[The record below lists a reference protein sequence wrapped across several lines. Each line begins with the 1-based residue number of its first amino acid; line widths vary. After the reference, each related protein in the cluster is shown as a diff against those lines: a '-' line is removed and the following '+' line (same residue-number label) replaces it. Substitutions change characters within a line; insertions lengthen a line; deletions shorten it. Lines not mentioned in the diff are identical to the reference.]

1 MREALLGFI
10 THLREAG
17 VRISVAESLD
27 AASAVAA
34 AGLERVRMREAL
46 AATLVKDEADRP
58 AFDREFELYFHAGR
72 QTRTEHKRGQSWQG
86 MVGGHGR
93 PSDGGAIS
101 PLRKPDPQQPSGQ
114 KSSKPSPQSDTP
126 DKSALRQNERETDT
140 DGDSEDTSGEDRRAG
155 SAAAKNR
162 EAEAKPFS
170 AYTELYYERALRTLE
185 PLRRRFRVRMGRRL
199 RMARH
204 GRIDIRR
211 TIRAGIQRG
220 GALID
225 LRLRRRRP
233 RHVDLLLLAD
243 ISGSVRYA
251 SSLMLGLAAGA
262 RECFRTVHSFVYV
275 DHLAEAG
282 FEQGWLN
289 MVPVLDLYARSDFGR
304 VMGELLNTRRHL
316 LSRATVV
323 VILGDGRNN
332 RKPARA
338 DLLRQIRWLCRAII
352 WLNPEEPERWGTGDS
367 AIPNYAREVDEII
380 PCRNLRELERSLGR
394 VA

>member
-1 MREALLGFI
+1 MREALLGFLAR
-10 THLREAG
+10 LREAG

-27 AASAVAA
+27 AAQAVAA
-34 AGLERVRMREAL
+34 AGLERVRLREAL
-46 AATLVKDEADRP
+46 AAALVKDEADRP
-58 AFDREFELYFHAGR
+58 AFDREFDLYFRAGN
-72 QTRTEHKRGQSWQG
+72 QTSSAPRRGQSWQG
-86 MVGGHGR
+86 MVGAHGR
-93 PSDGGAIS
+93 PSEGGTIAPVRKLDTPPRPVQKSVKPSSQSEATQKSTARQQEREADADGDTAEN
-101 PLRKPDPQQPSGQ
+101 SGQ
-114 KSSKPSPQSDTP
+114 D
-126 DKSALRQNERETDT
+126 QN
-140 DGDSEDTSGEDRRAG
+140 GG
-155 SAAAKNR
+155 SAAARNR
-162 EAEAKPFS
+162 EAETKPFS
-170 AYTELYYERALRTLE
+170 AYTELDYEQAVKTLA

-199 RMARH
+199 RTARR

-225 LRLRRRRP
+225 LRMRRRRP

-282 FEQGWLN
+282 FEQSYLN
-289 MVPVLDLYARSDFGR
+289 MIPVLDLYARSDFGR
-304 VMGELLNTRRHL
+304 VLVELLGTRRHL
-316 LSRATVV
+316 LNRATLV
-323 VILGDGRNN
+323 VILGDARNN
-332 RKPARA
+332 RRPARA
-338 DLLRQIRWLCRAII
+338 DLLRQIRWLCRAVL

-367 AIPNYAREVDEII
+367 AIPNYARVVDELI
-380 PCRNLRELERSLGR
+380 PCRNLRELEKSLGA